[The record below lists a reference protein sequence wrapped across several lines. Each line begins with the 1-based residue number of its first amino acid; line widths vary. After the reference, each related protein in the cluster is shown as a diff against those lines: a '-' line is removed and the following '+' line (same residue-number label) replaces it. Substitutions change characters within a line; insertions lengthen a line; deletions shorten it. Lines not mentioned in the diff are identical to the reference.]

1 MQRRFG
7 IADFLITL
15 GAVRLTEKFF
25 LKGSSATDEEEL
37 ESVGEIY
44 PHHSKRRRADSER
57 RPLFSSTMVEPQF
70 ETRGPNHGCE
80 LIKD

>member
-25 LKGSSATDEEEL
+25 LKGSSATDEEE
-37 ESVGEIY
+37 
-44 PHHSKRRRADSER
+44 
-57 RPLFSSTMVEPQF
+57 
-70 ETRGPNHGCE
+70 
-80 LIKD
+80 